1 MENELFKY
9 DNYTLIIKNGITI
22 INEGPFENLN
32 IKRLI
37 LSDSVTEI
45 KPFAF
50 YNNNIEEIIFNNNI
64 TKIGNC
70 AFNKN
75 KIKKLVLPN
84 SLKEIGK
91 QSFSNN
97 EIEELVLSNNIKI
110 IESKAFENNKINK
123 VITSAIEI
131 KDDAFKNNNIKELNL
146 GNEIIKIGK
155 GAFSK
160 NRFEYLILPDT
171 ITKIDEDAFMQSGI
185 KYLKL
190 PKNLEVISDNTFKY
204 NAIEKLVL
212 NNNLKEINSHAF
224 EENKIKELIINDNLK
239 SINDYAFSKNE
250 LKMLNLNNVKKIGNY
265 SFSNNEI
272 EVLND
277 MNKLE
282 IIGNEAFFNN
292 KIKEIIIPNN
302 VKEIGNGAFYGN
314 KINKITLP
322 NCKIGKNAFYSN
334 ITYVNGLLYDNK
346 LLSKFE
352 TQNIN
357 KILMINKLFSNYNFD
372 IIDKYDLEKIELSKE
387 VLNGYHC
394 NYKTYNKLFEYAS
407 HTYKLYSI
415 TNKESKLYN
424 AFFNLCLHSGLF
436 NTGGHDLNITVDI
449 IEKFISYIDAESLIK
464 MFNNITNNKYDP
476 KYRKILNEFI
486 NNNENRFFIDV
497 MNNVCNNFPDLKKI
511 ITKQK
516 KYEISKINTEYKKTH
531 NNDLLELMNQK
542 KKDVNNITLNDIKSY
557 YSNNVFEVRENLSYL
572 KEVIL
577 LLSCFINQDDF
588 NKLQDIY
595 ELYNNDI
602 EYKYFKDVIDNDKD
616 KYNYKWI
623 RGNNPYNSIL
633 GYLVNSCS
641 TISRQGED
649 IMRQTILNPKVK
661 NLVIYKGSEI
671 IGKLTSYYNPDLKY
685 ILCNTVMLTK
695 KFKSSSKT
703 TEKDKEKVFNVILRG
718 LMEQKNEMERNNIQ
732 VNEIRIGMHGNDLAS
747 ELKKLEIIKDDL
759 LENYNYLNHMGDAN
773 FKTFGQALIY
783 RK

>member
-9 DNYTLIIKNGITI
+9 DNYTLIIKDGITI

-37 LSDSVTEI
+37 LSDSVIEI

-50 YNNNIEEIIFNNNI
+50 YNNNIEEIVFNNNI
-64 TKIGNC
+64 VKIGNS

-97 EIEELVLSNNIKI
+97 EIEELVLSDNIKI

-123 VITSAIEI
+123 VKTNAIEI
-131 KDDAFKNNNIKELNL
+131 KDDAFKNNNINELDL

-155 GAFSK
+155 NAFSK
-160 NRFEYLILPDT
+160 NRFECLILPDS
-171 ITKIDEDAFMQSGI
+171 IIKIDENAFMQSGI

-190 PKNLEVISDNTFKY
+190 PKNLEIISENAFKHNY
-204 NAIEKLVL
+204 IEKLEL

-239 SINDYAFSKNE
+239 NINDYAFSKNK
-250 LKMLNLNNVKKIGNY
+250 LKMLKLNNVKEIGDY
-265 SFSNNEI
+265 TFSDNEI

-292 KIKEIIIPNN
+292 RISELIIPDN

-314 KINKITLP
+314 EIDKISVP
-322 NCKIGKNAFYSN
+322 NCKMGKNAFYSN

-357 KILMINKLFSNYNFD
+357 KILKINELFNNYNFD

-394 NYKTYNKLFEYAS
+394 NYKIYNKLLEYAS
-407 HTYKLYSI
+407 YTYTLYNI
-415 TNKESKLYN
+415 RNKEGKLYN

-436 NTGGHDLNITVDI
+436 NTGGNDLYITFDI
-449 IEKFISYIDAESLIK
+449 IEKMISYINEEKLIK
-464 MFNNITNNKYDP
+464 MFDNITNHKYDP
-476 KYRKILNEFI
+476 KYRNILNEFI

-511 ITKQK
+511 IAKQK
-516 KYEISKINTEYKKTH
+516 KYEISKLSAEYKKT
-531 NNDLLELMNQK
+531 NDDNILELINQK
-542 KKDVNNITLNDIKSY
+542 KKDVKNITLNDIKSY
-557 YSNNVFEVRENLSYL
+557 YSNNVFEVRENLNNL
-572 KEVIL
+572 KDVLL
-577 LLSCFINQDDF
+577 LLSCFIDQNDF

-595 ELYNNDI
+595 ELYDNDI
-602 EYKYFKDVIDNDKD
+602 EYKYFKDVKDDNKEG
-616 KYNYKWI
+616 YNYKWI
-623 RGNNPYNSIL
+623 RGDNAYNSIL
-633 GYLVNSCS
+633 GYLVNSCA
-641 TISRQGED
+641 TISGHGED

-661 NLVIYKGSEI
+661 NLVIYKDSEI

-685 ILCNTVMLTK
+685 ILCNNVMLTK

-703 TEKDKEKVFNVILRG
+703 TKKDRDEVFNVILKG
-718 LMEQKNEMERNNIQ
+718 LMEQKNEMEKNNIE
-732 VNEIRIGMHGNDLAS
+732 VNEIRIGMHSNDLES
-747 ELKKLEIIKDDL
+747 ELKQLEIIKDKL